1 MFPFLSTP
9 SVRRATQTPDALDL
23 ALCYFYPRPPYGG
36 RLRTARRRVRVMLIS
51 IHALRTEGDT
61 RSRAGVS
68 SALYFYPRPPYG
80 GRPAFCGISHNC
92 TRISIHA
99 LRTEG
104 DTSVAGCDRHSQ
116 LISIHA
122 LRTEGDPPCACFPWV
137 DFPFLSTPSVRRAT
151 SCRLRTDS
159 QRGIS
164 IHALRTEGD
173 HGSTAARIV
182 PAHFYPRPP
191 YGGRLKA
198 PEGRPVV
205 IIFLSTPSVRRATWW
220 RRTMLCARLRFLS
233 TPSVRR
239 ATEPLGQSVLPKPIS
254 IHALRTEGDM
264 WNAPD

>member
-122 LRTEGDPPCACFPWV
+122 LRTEGDSRLPRVVPW
-137 DFPFLSTPSVRRAT
+137 SSY
-151 SCRLRTDS
+151 
-159 QRGIS
+159 
-164 IHALRTEGD
+164 
-173 HGSTAARIV
+173 
-182 PAHFYPRPP
+182 FYPRPP
-191 YGGRLKA
+191 YGGRR
-198 PEGRPVV
+198 GGGV
-205 IIFLSTPSVRRATWW
+205 
-220 RRTMLCARLRFLS
+220 LCF
-233 TPSVRR
+233 VH
-239 ATEPLGQSVLPKPIS
+239 V
-254 IHALRTEGDM
+254 
-264 WNAPD
+264 